1 MKAEDL
7 RKKGKEELE
16 KLLKEQR
23 EKLAKLKFDLSLG
36 KLKNVREIKQTKKD
50 IARILTIL
58 REKTC
63 PKKD

>member
-7 RKKGKEELE
+7 RKKKKEELE
-16 KLLKEQR
+16 KMLKEQR

-36 KLKNVREIKQTKKD
+36 KLKDVREIRETKKD

-58 REKTC
+58 KSA
-63 PKKD
+63 D